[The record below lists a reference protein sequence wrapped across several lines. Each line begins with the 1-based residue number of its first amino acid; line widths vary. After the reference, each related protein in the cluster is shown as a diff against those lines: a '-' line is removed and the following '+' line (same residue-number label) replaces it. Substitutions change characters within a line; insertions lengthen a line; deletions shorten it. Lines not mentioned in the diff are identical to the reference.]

1 MKEIVAPRP
10 KMYSNLTDDDHVDK
24 EAKGK
29 KKVIKREI
37 RFQDYKDCLE
47 NSKTMQ
53 RSQQEFRSKAHSVLT
68 EKVNKI
74 AFSAN
79 GDKRI

>member
-29 KKVIKREI
+29 KSDQTR
-37 RFQDYKDCLE
+37 
-47 NSKTMQ
+47 
-53 RSQQEFRSKAHSVLT
+53 
-68 EKVNKI
+68 NKI
-74 AFSAN
+74 S
-79 GDKRI
+79 RLQRLPRE

>member
-1 MKEIVAPRP
+1 M
-10 KMYSNLTDDDHVDK
+10 
-24 EAKGK
+24 
-29 KKVIKREI
+29 IKREI

-74 AFSAN
+74 AFSAS